1 VYEEETYDNILERM
15 LERVSEDFDTRP
27 SSLIYDTHSA
37 TAIELQILYIEL
49 EYLIQNSYGDTAA
62 REFLILLAKDRG
74 LVPEEATK
82 AILKGVFEPDT
93 VDVTGQRFNIGDMT
107 YTVLKQISP
116 GQYQVQC
123 ETEGVVGNQYMGEM
137 LPLDYIDGLETA
149 RLTEILIPGEDE
161 EDTEDFRQRYFDSFD
176 AQAFGG
182 NRAAYLEVVRK
193 MEGVGSAKVTRV
205 WNGDI
210 TPADMIP
217 GEQVTE
223 WYQSVVAGLS
233 EDVAKWL
240 KAIYRAALE
249 KKLTVGG
256 TVLVT
261 VVNSLDFVEA
271 SSVLLNKIQEELDP
285 QDTAG
290 EGYGLAPIGHVVTV
304 KSAEPVKI
312 EVKANVTFDDGYNW
326 INTKTAIEN
335 AVSGYLLE
343 LRKSWADVDNTV
355 VRISQVDNKILNV
368 TGVIDVSD
376 TEINGTSGNLTL
388 SEYQIPVLGGVSE

>member
-1 VYEEETYDNILERM
+1 MYEEETYDNILERM